1 MKEMV
6 WIILVVILLFVTIA
20 WAIDEPEAPYDQ
32 EEDEEQEKYLSEW
45 EEKHG
50 RKKH

>member
-1 MKEMV
+1 MKEMIL
-6 WIILVVILLFVTIA
+6 IILVVILPLVTIA
-20 WAIDEPEAPYDQ
+20 WAIDEPEAPYNP